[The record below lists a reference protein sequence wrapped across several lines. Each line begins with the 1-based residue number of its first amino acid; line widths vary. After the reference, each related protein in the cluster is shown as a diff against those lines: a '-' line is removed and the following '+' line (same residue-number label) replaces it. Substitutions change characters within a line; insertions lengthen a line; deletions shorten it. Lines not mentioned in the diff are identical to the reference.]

1 MSSCLAAFGP
11 VLLRGGSSGLAVLG
25 PHRGLV
31 LQRRASREE
40 GVLQVVVEQAAD
52 GGHVDVGEA

>member
-1 MSSCLAAFGP
+1 M
-11 VLLRGGSSGLAVLG
+11 
-25 PHRGLV
+25 
-31 LQRRASREE
+31 LQRCASREE